1 MKSAIIGLGSIG
13 SVHLKVLR
21 ELYGEPAAVCDIDE
35 RKLSDCSGSSC
46 FTDYITM
53 LDEVRPNVVHIC
65 TPHFLHAQMI
75 VECLKRDINVLCEK
89 PMCMKQEEIDIVLQ
103 AERQSKARLGICLQ
117 NRYNAPNVYARN
129 YLSNKNIV
137 SATANVIWHRD
148 EKYYRSGS
156 WRGKW
161 ATEGGGVLINQA
173 LHTLDL
179 VQWISGM
186 PEYVIANI
194 ANMTLRDE
202 IEVEDT
208 AFAKYS
214 GGSEFTFF
222 ATVGSNKD
230 FDVEL
235 SFRTDNEKIK
245 ILRNSVIIND
255 EVISFSPDDS
265 LYGKLCYGSGHKRLI
280 ADFYKCVESGEAFA
294 VNGTEGAKVVKLILG
309 AYESKGEKI
318 KI

>member
-21 ELYGEPAAVCDIDE
+21 ELFGEPAAVCDIDNS
-35 RKLSDCSGSSC
+35 KFSACPGSSH
-46 FTDYITM
+46 FTDYKAM
-53 LDEVRPNVVHIC
+53 LDEANPDVVHIC
-65 TPHFLHAQMI
+65 TPHYLHAKMI
-75 VECLKRDINVLCEK
+75 VECLKRDTNVLCEK
-89 PMCMKQEEIDIVLQ
+89 PMCMKREEIDIILN
-103 AERQSKARLGICLQ
+103 AEKNSKAKLGICLQ
-117 NRYNAPNVYARN
+117 NRYNAPNVYAKD
-129 YLSNKNIV
+129 YLIDKKIL

-161 ATEGGGVLINQA
+161 ATEGGGVMINQA

-179 VQWISGM
+179 VQWIYGM
-186 PEYVIANI
+186 PEYVVASI
-194 ANMTLRDE
+194 ANMTLRNE

-214 GGSEFTFF
+214 GGSDFTFF

-235 SFRTDNEKIK
+235 NFRTDTERIK
-245 ILRNSVIIND
+245 ILRNSVMIND
-255 EVISFSPDDS
+255 EVITFSTDDI

-280 ADFYKCVESGEAFA
+280 TDFYDCISADKEFA
-294 VNGTEGAKVVKLILG
+294 INGSEGANVVKLILS

-318 KI
+318 KV